1 MAERRTSKRF
11 EEGMATRRQ
20 VLGDAHVDRAA
31 VTSTDFDR
39 PFQETHNGGGMGTR
53 PVASGMDQAR
63 AIHRDDC
70 PGTRRG
76 NGDACPRDPEQSG
89 DTR

>member
-1 MAERRTSKRF
+1 MAERWTSKRF

-53 PVASGMDQAR
+53 LVASGMDQAR
-63 AIHRDDC
+63 AIHRD
-70 PGTRRG
+70 PAGQPRKRR
-76 NGDACPRDPEQSG
+76 
-89 DTR
+89 